1 MAKESQSPKT
11 SSVPAKGFR
20 AALSRI
26 FCNRWKHWLPVLPL
40 AALMLLFQF
49 VLQGYSFSALVCG
62 VLILI
67 LSFYNVT
74 GAMKDRF
81 PRTMKWLRR
90 CVTGILCVGLL
101 IVSVTEVLV
110 IRASFGDP
118 ERDCEFVL
126 VLGAKVR
133 EDGPSVSLM
142 NRIDAAYEYLIAHPD
157 SIAIV
162 SGGQGV
168 DEPITEAECMYTHL
182 VERGIDPE
190 RVWMED
196 QATSTWENMN
206 FTLDLIESRTGK
218 RPEVLGLVSSEYH
231 LFRAGMFAR
240 DCGVESVGIP
250 AHTTRLSQMINHF
263 MREVAGV
270 WHYLILGGQYE

>member
-26 FCNRWKHWLPVLPL
+26 FCNRWKRWLPFLPL